1 MYNAKNRI
9 SSSMSFREKAMLNNG
24 IAKDLAEGFG
34 GRKADYL
41 IRLNRKLKVEIG
53 FRRNEYGSLLAEGV

>member
-1 MYNAKNRI
+1 MWTAKNHNP
-9 SSSMSFREKAMLNNG
+9 SSMSLREKAMLNNG

-41 IRLNRKLKVEIG
+41 IRLNRKLKVAIS
-53 FRRNEYGSLLAEGV
+53 FRGSDYSSPLAKAA

>member
-1 MYNAKNRI
+1 MWTAENKI
-9 SSSMSFREKAMLNNG
+9 SSCMSLREKAMLNNG

-41 IRLNRKLKVEIG
+41 IRLNRKLKVEIA
-53 FRRNEYGSLLAEGV
+53 FQCNDYGSPLAEVA

>member
-1 MYNAKNRI
+1 
-9 SSSMSFREKAMLNNG
+9 MSLREKAMLNKG

-41 IRLNRKLKVEIG
+41 IRLNRKLKVEIA
-53 FRRNEYGSLLAEGV
+53 FRCNDYGSPLAEAA

>member
-1 MYNAKNRI
+1 
-9 SSSMSFREKAMLNNG
+9 MSLREKAMLNNG

-41 IRLNRKLKVEIG
+41 IRLNRKLKVEIA
-53 FRRNEYGSLLAEGV
+53 FRRNDYGSLLAEGV

>member
-1 MYNAKNRI
+1 
-9 SSSMSFREKAMLNNG
+9 MSLREKAMLNNG

-41 IRLNRKLKVEIG
+41 IRLNRKLKVEIAFG
-53 FRRNEYGSLLAEGV
+53 CNDYGSPLTKAA

>member
-1 MYNAKNRI
+1 
-9 SSSMSFREKAMLNNG
+9 MSLREKAMLNNG

-41 IRLNRKLKVEIG
+41 IRLNRKLKVEIA
-53 FRRNEYGSLLAEGV
+53 FQCNDYGSPLAEVA